1 MRLNTTFLLAV
12 IFIVGG
18 YILYLRDENKKL
30 KSSEEMAYNNLRAEV
45 ASSDTLKSQSKLYR
59 MTISDLEDRV
69 DSMSVGLVKAKDRLR
84 VKDRDLR
91 MLASIHSSFS
101 SKDTVVVKDTIF
113 VKGLS
118 IDTIV
123 GDEWY
128 SMLLSMRY
136 PDTLRTD
143 LNVRSKKDVV
153 VHARRFIRKPSKIFF
168 IRWFQKKSTEIIVDI
183 KDQNPHIKED
193 GSRFIEIVD

>member
-18 YILYLRDENKKL
+18 YILYLRDQNKKL

-45 ASSDTLKSQSKLYR
+45 ASSDTLKSQSKLYK

-136 PDTLRTD
+136 PDTLRTN
-143 LNVRSKKDVV
+143 LNVRSQKDVV

>member
-18 YILYLRDENKKL
+18 YILYLRDQNKKL

-113 VKGLS
+113 VKGLP

-136 PDTLRTD
+136 PDTLRTN
-143 LNVRSKKDVV
+143 LNVRSQKDVV

-183 KDQNPHIKED
+183 KDQNPHINED